1 MLTLVL
7 HPGWRHRPPPVRPAD
22 GRIDPDGY
30 SGSKDFMQ
38 ISLHSLAV
46 AGTGLPPVRQRS
58 GLSAKRQDATGAG
71 SDVVYNTN
79 GEAGRLVDNQV
90 NGRAISVDLA
100 QLRPPPERVLIS
112 GGKEK
117 IRALR
122 GAINVLRPT
131 VLITDEITAKDLLL

>member
-1 MLTLVL
+1 
-7 HPGWRHRPPPVRPAD
+7 
-22 GRIDPDGY
+22 
-30 SGSKDFMQ
+30 MQ

-58 GLSAKRQDATGAG
+58 GLPAKRQDATGAG

-100 QLRPPPERVLIS
+100 QLRPPERVLIS

-117 IRALR
+117 LRALR
-122 GAINVLRPT
+122 GAITVLRPT

>member
-100 QLRPPPERVLIS
+100 QLRPPRA
-112 GGKEK
+112 GADFGRQGKDP
-117 IRALR
+117 RHAWR
-122 GAINVLRPT
+122 DQCAAADGADYR
-131 VLITDEITAKDLLL
+131 